1 MQMNWDPE
9 VEAPATIAV
18 IGAGPVGIETAIYGR
33 FLGYFVSIFEQRRVA
48 HRMLDWHDRSLDV
61 TVAQCTTP
69 MGHAA
74 IAAQFPEYQRRGP
87 NEVYTGRS
95 FAEEYLLPLA
105 KTDLLFDDIHFL
117 SPVADVSRYRTLVT
131 DKIDAQER
139 CNDEFRILVEGR
151 HRGPWISRADVVVD
165 CRGTTQKK
173 SGIGPGG
180 GLAIGESE
188 LRETFLLH
196 APSDRKFE
204 SKSLVGKHIC
214 LVGQSI
220 RAVHF
225 ATEFLEQFGE
235 APSSRLTWVI
245 RPDRRTDTSA
255 FANALTRVLGRTGGN
270 IVLVESLGVEQI
282 QRNDAGIYLLRFL
295 RDDESTVEMQ
305 CDAVASMT
313 VGRESAL
320 SSELSGIQMR
330 DSDDFP
336 AWLTRE
342 PGYYVLRGGSVE
354 EGAGVG
360 LSDAYESIRQLFALL
375 AGRQDLDL
383 YDILSRQQSTSDK
396 P

>member
-1 MQMNWDPE
+1 MQLNWDPE

-48 HRMLDWHDRSLDV
+48 HRMLDWHDRPLDV
-61 TVAQCTTP
+61 TVEQCTTP

-74 IAAQFPEYQRRGP
+74 IAAQYPEYQRRAPGD
-87 NEVYTGRS
+87 VYTGRS
-95 FAEEYLLPLA
+95 YAEEYLLPLA

-117 SPVADVSRYRTLVT
+117 SPVADVSRYRTRIT
-131 DKIDAQER
+131 DKIESQER

-165 CRGTTQKK
+165 CRGTAHTK

-188 LRETFLLH
+188 LRATFLLH
-196 APSDRKFE
+196 GPRDRKFE
-204 SKSLVGKHIC
+204 PKSIHGKHVC

-220 RAVHF
+220 HAVHF
-225 ATEFLEQFGE
+225 AMGFLERFGSD
-235 APSSRLTWVI
+235 PSSRLTWAV
-245 RPDRRTDTSA
+245 RPDRRFDTPA
-255 FANALTRVLGRTGGN
+255 FANAWTRAKEGSFSNL
-270 IVLVESLGVEQI
+270 VLVETLGIEQI
-282 QRNDAGIYLLRFL
+282 QRNEAGNYLLKFV
-295 RDDESTVEMQ
+295 RDDESTMEMQ

-313 VGRESAL
+313 EGRESSI
-320 SSELSGIQMR
+320 SSELGATALQETEAIPSWVAQ
-330 DSDDFP
+330 
-336 AWLTRE
+336 E
-342 PGYYVLRGGSVE
+342 PGFYMLRGGNIE
-354 EGAGVG
+354 DGAGVG
-360 LSDAYESIRQLFALL
+360 LSDAFESIRQLFALL

-383 YDILSRQQSTSDK
+383 YDIISKQQSASGK